1 MNRYI
6 SNGLAQDATDGKHV
20 IFCGIAT
27 EAREAFR
34 EVAAIAETVKSKP
47 DPITGFFESARISRA
62 NGAEL
67 IVFPSGGSARFMFRK
82 DQLRNN
88 VADVIYLSD
97 PNEDWI
103 TEALIAVSTR
113 SGEVIRP

>member
-20 IFCGIAT
+20 IFCGMAT
-27 EAREAFR
+27 EAREAFYQ
-34 EVAAIAETVKSKP
+34 VAAITEDIPSEIRRTNGYEA
-47 DPITGFFESARISRA
+47 IT
-62 NGAEL
+62 
-67 IVFPSGGSARFMFRK
+67 FPSGGSARFMFRK

-97 PNEDWI
+97 PNEEWI

>member
-6 SNGLAQDATDGKHV
+6 SSGLAQDAIDGKHV
-20 IFCGIAT
+20 IFCGMAT
-27 EAREAFR
+27 EAREAFYQ
-34 EVAAIAETVKSKP
+34 VAAIAEEIPGERDLT
-47 DPITGFFESARISRA
+47 TGTIHRAEIRRA

-67 IVFPSGGSARFMFRK
+67 ITFPSGGSARFMFRK

-113 SGEVIRP
+113 SGEVVRP

>member
-6 SNGLAQDATDGKHV
+6 SSGLAQDATEGKHV
-20 IFCGIAT
+20 IFCGMAT
-27 EAREAFR
+27 EAREAFYQ
-34 EVAAIAETVKSKP
+34 VAAIAEDIPSE
-47 DPITGFFESARISRA
+47 IRRA
-62 NGAEL
+62 NGYEV
-67 IVFPSGGSARFMFRK
+67 ITFPSGGSARFMFRK

-88 VADVIYLSD
+88 SADVIYLSD

>member
-34 EVAAIAETVKSKP
+34 EVAAIAECAKGKA
-47 DPITGFFESARISRA
+47 DPITGIISHGRISRA
-62 NGAEL
+62 NGAESA
-67 IVFPSGGSARFMFRK
+67 VFPSGGSVRFIYRL
-82 DQLRNN
+82 DQLKNS
-88 VADVIYLSD
+88 VADVIYLSQ
-97 PNEDWI
+97 PSEEWVM
-103 TEALIAVSTR
+103 EALIAVSTR